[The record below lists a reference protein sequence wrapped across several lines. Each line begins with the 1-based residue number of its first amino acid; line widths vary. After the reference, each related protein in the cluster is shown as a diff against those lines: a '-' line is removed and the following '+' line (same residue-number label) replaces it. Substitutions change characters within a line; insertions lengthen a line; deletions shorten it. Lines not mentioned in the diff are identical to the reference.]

1 MTNLR
6 KSTLALAVVTALAFS
21 GAAVAATVT
30 VSPTGALPE
39 GVAYFDV
46 ASGTT
51 AVGITPTMSVNVLS
65 SDNIVGRTTGFAIRI
80 TLNNGALFNNLVV
93 ANGGA
98 LPAGWQ
104 TSVVG
109 GYAGTNTAIINF
121 APPSSNP
128 VPGIVPGDIVDITGA
143 DAELGPTLGNIVSGL
158 TALQSAGQT
167 VSASLQF
174 FDPVSTNNILTAIP
188 QQLLVSGNPVSVTC
202 APQNGGSYTDH
213 NEMIDVGANPSQ
225 TAFSLGGLI
234 GGIYGPPGYWSG
246 DAGTFNAGQIQI
258 SVNNTLA
265 NFGYFQFQPTDAFT
279 TTVSGNFSAF
289 AQAGAAVFLT
299 DDSYY
304 YSTCSGTVLATGT
317 LNAAGTQA
325 TFNYTLANINGGTS
339 GGYANLCFSVPSGNL
354 VPIAPTTITQSTAF
368 TRNSITVP
376 GTSCA
381 LDPMKLN
388 GPVVHV
394 YTFNPAG
401 NSTQQSF
408 LRVSDTG
415 PAAGQVTITGIDDAG
430 NPGAGAV
437 TLMLAAGQ
445 SVQLN
450 SSCLQSGTSCPVGVA
465 VTGAL
470 GTGTGKWRLTVSG
483 TFPNMVV
490 TSLNR
495 NNNTGTV
502 SNLTDYDVQGKQAL
516 WGYYGDNGAGSGG
529 NGGGGGGGGG

>member
-1 MTNLR
+1 MSNLR
-6 KSTLALAVVTALAFS
+6 KSSLALAVVAALAFS

-39 GVAYFDV
+39 GVAYFDI

-51 AVGITPTMSVNVLS
+51 AICIVPTMSVNVLS

-80 TLNNGALFNNLVV
+80 TLTNGATFNNLVV
-93 ANGGA
+93 ANGAA
-98 LPAGWQ
+98 LPAGWA
-104 TSVVG
+104 TRVVG

-121 APPSSNP
+121 SPPSTTP

-143 DAELGPTLGNIVSGL
+143 NTELGPTSGDILSGL
-158 TALQSAGQT
+158 TALQAAGQT
-167 VSASLQF
+167 VNATLQF

-202 APQNGGSYTDH
+202 NTANTGAYTNH
-213 NEMIDVGANPSQ
+213 HEMIDVGANPSQ
-225 TAFSLGGLI
+225 SLFS
-234 GGIYGPPGYWSG
+234 YWGNINSPTYH
-246 DAGTFNAGQIQI
+246 AYEVQYFSAGQIQI
-258 SVNNTLA
+258 GVNNTLA
-265 NFGYFQFQPTDAFT
+265 NFGYFAFQGTDSLT
-279 TTVSGNFSAF
+279 TTVTGNFSAF
-289 AQAGAAVFLT
+289 LQAGASVFLT
-299 DDSYY
+299 NDNYSYN
-304 YSTCSGTVLATGT
+304 SCSGTVIATGT
-317 LNAAGTQA
+317 LNAGGTQA
-325 TFNYTLANINGGTS
+325 TFTYQASSLGGFSAN

-354 VPIAPTTITQSTAF
+354 VPIAPTTVTQSTSF
-368 TRNSITVP
+368 TRNSVTVP
-376 GTSCA
+376 GTSCQ

-401 NSTQQSF
+401 NSTQSSF

-415 PAAGQVTITGIDDAG
+415 PAAGMVTITGIDDSG
-430 NPGAGAV
+430 HAGASPV
-437 TLMLAAGQ
+437 TFMLNAGQ
-445 SVQLN
+445 SVQLP
-450 SSCLQSGTSCPVGVA
+450 SSCLESGTSCAAGLA

-495 NNNTGTV
+495 NNNSGTL
-502 SNLTDYDVQGKQAL
+502 SNLTDYDVQGKQAV
-516 WGYYGDNGAGSGG
+516 WGYYGDNG
-529 NGGGGGGGGG
+529 N

>member
-1 MTNLR
+1 MSNLR
-6 KSTLALAVVTALAFS
+6 KSSLALAVVAALAFS

-39 GVAYFDV
+39 GVAYFDI
-46 ASGTT
+46 ASNST
-51 AVGITPTMSVNVLS
+51 AIGVTPTMSVNVLS

-80 TLNNGALFNNLVV
+80 TLNNGAVFNNLVV
-93 ANGGA
+93 ANGAA

-109 GYAGTNTAIINF
+109 GYTGTNTVIINF
-121 APPSSNP
+121 APPSTNP

-143 DAELGPTLGNIVSGL
+143 DAELAPTTGNILSGL
-158 TALQSAGQT
+158 AALQASGQT

-202 APQNGGSYTDH
+202 NTASTGAYTNH
-213 NEMIDVGANPSQ
+213 QEMIDVGASPSQ
-225 TAFSLGGLI
+225 TMFSF
-234 GGIYGPPGYWSG
+234 YGNINSPNNSAYEVPYFS
-246 DAGTFNAGQIQI
+246 AGQINI

-265 NFGYFQFQPTDAFT
+265 NFGYFQFQPTDSLT
-279 TTVSGNFSAF
+279 TTVTGNFSAF
-289 AQAGAAVFLT
+289 LQAGASVFLT
-299 DDSYY
+299 NDTSSYN
-304 YSTCSGTVLATGT
+304 SCSGTVVATGT
-317 LNAAGTQA
+317 LNAGGTIA
-325 TFNYTLANINGGTS
+325 TFTYPASALGGFSAS
-339 GGYANLCFSVPSGNL
+339 GGYANLCFQVPSGNL
-354 VPIAPTTITQSTAF
+354 VPIAPTTVTQSTTF
-368 TRNSITVP
+368 TRNNITVP
-376 GTSCA
+376 GTSCV

-401 NSTQQSF
+401 NTTQSSF
-408 LRVSDTG
+408 LRISDTG
-415 PAAGQVTITGIDDAG
+415 PASGMVTITGIDDAG
-430 NPGAGAV
+430 HPGAGPVSFA
-437 TLMLAAGQ
+437 LAAGQ
-445 SVQLN
+445 SVQLP
-450 SSCLQSGTSCPVGVA
+450 SSCLVSGTSCPAGVA

-495 NNNTGTV
+495 NNNSGTLT
-502 SNLTDYDVQGKQAL
+502 NLTNYDVAGKQNL
-516 WGYYGDNGAGSGG
+516 WSYGGDNG
-529 NGGGGGGGGG
+529 N

>member
-1 MTNLR
+1 MSNLR
-6 KSTLALAVVTALAFS
+6 KSSLALAVVAALAFS

-39 GVAYFDV
+39 GIAYFDV

-51 AVGITPTMSVNVLS
+51 PVGITPMMSVNVLS

-80 TLNNGALFNNLVV
+80 TLNNGAVFNNLTV
-93 ANGGA
+93 ANGVA
-98 LPAGWQ
+98 LPAGWV

-109 GYAGTNTAIINF
+109 GYNGTNTAIINF
-121 APPSSNP
+121 APPSTNP

-143 DAELGPTLGNIVSGL
+143 NAELGPTTGNILSGL
-158 TALQSAGQT
+158 AALQSSGQT

-202 APQNGGSYTDH
+202 APQNGGSYTNH
-213 NEMIDVGANPSQ
+213 KEQIDVGANPSQ
-225 TAFSLGGLI
+225 SLFSQ
-234 GGIYGPPGYWSG
+234 YGNINSPSNPAS
-246 DAGTFNAGQIQI
+246 DIPFFNAGQIQI
-258 SVNNTLA
+258 GVNNTLA
-265 NFGYFQFQPTDAFT
+265 NFGYFTFQPTDQLT

-289 AQAGAAVFLT
+289 LQAGATVFLT
-299 DDSYY
+299 TSSNSY
-304 YSTCSGTVLATGT
+304 SCGGTTIATGT
-317 LNAAGTQA
+317 LTAGGTIA
-325 TFNYTLANINGGTS
+325 TFTYPASALGGAGPG
-339 GGYANLCFSVPSGNL
+339 GGYANLCFQVPNGNL
-354 VPIAPTTITQSTAF
+354 VPIAPTTVTQSTTF
-368 TRNSITVP
+368 TRNGITVP
-376 GTSCA
+376 GTSCQ

-401 NSTQQSF
+401 NTTQSSF

-415 PAAGQVTITGIDDAG
+415 PAGGMVTITGIDDAG
-430 NPGAGAV
+430 HPGAGPV
-437 TLMLAAGQ
+437 TLALAAGQ
-445 SVQLN
+445 SVQLP
-450 SSCLQSGTSCPVGVA
+450 SSCLQSGASCPAGVT

-495 NNNTGTV
+495 NNNSGTV
-502 SNLTDYDVQGKQAL
+502 TNLTNYDVQGKQAT
-516 WGYYGDNGAGSGG
+516 WTYYGDNG
-529 NGGGGGGGGG
+529 N

>member
-1 MTNLR
+1 MSNLR
-6 KSTLALAVVTALAFS
+6 KSSLALAVVAALAFS

-39 GVAYFDV
+39 GVAYFDI
-46 ASGTT
+46 ASNSTL
-51 AVGITPTMSVNVLS
+51 VGVTPTMSVNVLS
-65 SDNIVGRTTGFAIRI
+65 SDNIVGRTTGFAVRI
-80 TLNNGALFNNLVV
+80 TLTNGATFNNLVV
-93 ANGGA
+93 ANGAA

-121 APPSSNP
+121 APPSTNP

-143 DAELGPTLGNIVSGL
+143 NTELGPTTGNILSGL
-158 TALQSAGQT
+158 AALQNAGQT

-202 APQNGGSYTDH
+202 NTANTGAYTNH
-213 NEMIDVGANPSQ
+213 KEQIDVGANPSQ
-225 TAFSLGGLI
+225 TLFSF
-234 GGIYGPPGYWSG
+234 YGNINSPSNSAYEVPYFS
-246 DAGTFNAGQIQI
+246 AGQIQI
-258 SVNNTLA
+258 GVNNTLA
-265 NFGYFQFQPTDAFT
+265 NFGYFQFQPTDSLT
-279 TTVSGNFSAF
+279 TTVTGNFSAF
-289 AQAGAAVFLT
+289 LQAGASVFLT
-299 DDSYY
+299 NDTGSYN
-304 YSTCSGTVLATGT
+304 SCSGTVLATGT
-317 LNAAGTQA
+317 LNAGGTQA
-325 TFNYTLANINGGTS
+325 TFTYPASALGGFSTS
-339 GGYANLCFSVPSGNL
+339 GGYANLCFKVPNGNL
-354 VPIAPTTITQSTAF
+354 VPIAPTTVTQSTTF
-368 TRNSITVP
+368 TRNGITVP

-401 NSTQQSF
+401 NTTQSSF
-408 LRVSDTG
+408 LRISDTG
-415 PAAGQVTITGIDDAG
+415 PASGMVTITGIDDSG
-430 NPGAGAV
+430 NPGAGPV
-437 TLMLAAGQ
+437 TLALAAGQ
-445 SVQLN
+445 SVQLP
-450 SSCLQSGTSCPVGVA
+450 SSCLQSGASCPAGVT

-495 NNNTGTV
+495 NNNSGTL
-502 SNLTDYDVQGKQAL
+502 SNLTNYDVQGKQNL
-516 WGYYGDNGAGSGG
+516 WSYGGDNG
-529 NGGGGGGGGG
+529 N

>member
-1 MTNLR
+1 
-6 KSTLALAVVTALAFS
+6 
-21 GAAVAATVT
+21 
-30 VSPTGALPE
+30 
-39 GVAYFDV
+39 
-46 ASGTT
+46 
-51 AVGITPTMSVNVLS
+51 
-65 SDNIVGRTTGFAIRI
+65 
-80 TLNNGALFNNLVV
+80 
-93 ANGGA
+93 
-98 LPAGWQ
+98 
-104 TSVVG
+104 
-109 GYAGTNTAIINF
+109 
-121 APPSSNP
+121 
-128 VPGIVPGDIVDITGA
+128 
-143 DAELGPTLGNIVSGL
+143 
-158 TALQSAGQT
+158 GQT

-202 APQNGGSYTDH
+202 DTASTGAYTNH
-213 NEMIDVGANPSQ
+213 KEMIDVGANPSQ
-225 TAFSLGGLI
+225 TLFSL
-234 GGIYGPPGYWSG
+234 YGNINSPSNPATERPYFS
-246 DAGTFNAGQIQI
+246 AGQIQI
-258 SVNNTLA
+258 GVNNTLA
-265 NFGYFQFQPTDAFT
+265 NFGYFQFQPTDQLT
-279 TTVSGNFSAF
+279 TTVTGNFSAF
-289 AQAGAAVFLT
+289 LQSGASVFLT
-299 DDSYY
+299 NDNSSYN
-304 YSTCSGTVLATGT
+304 SCSGTVIATGT
-317 LNAAGTQA
+317 LNAGGTIA
-325 TFNYTLANINGGTS
+325 TFTYPASNLGGFSAN
-339 GGYANLCFSVPSGNL
+339 GGYANLCFKVPSGNL
-354 VPIAPTTITQSTAF
+354 VPIAPTTVMQSTAF

-437 TLMLAAGQ
+437 TFMLNAGQ

-450 SSCLQSGTSCPVGVA
+450 SSCLQSGTSCPAGVA

-495 NNNTGTV
+495 NNNSGTV

-516 WGYYGDNGAGSGG
+516 WGYYGDNGAGAGSGG
-529 NGGGGGGGGG
+529 NGGGGGGGS

>member
-1 MTNLR
+1 MSNIR
-6 KSTLALAVVTALAFS
+6 KSTLALAVVSALALS
-21 GAAVAATVT
+21 GAAAAATVT
-30 VSPTGALPE
+30 VSPAGALPE

-80 TLNNGALFNNLVV
+80 TLDNGAVFNNLAV
-93 ANGGA
+93 ANGAA
-98 LPAGWQ
+98 LPTGWQ

-109 GYAGTNTAIINF
+109 GYAGTNTVIINF

-143 DAELGPTLGNIVSGL
+143 DAELSPTTGDILSGL
-158 TALQSAGQT
+158 AALQTSGQT
-167 VSASLQF
+167 VNASLQF

-188 QQLLVSGNPVSVTC
+188 QQLLVSGNPVSITC
-202 APQNGGSYTDH
+202 NPSAGGSYTNH
-213 NEMIDVGANPSQ
+213 REQIDVGANPSQ
-225 TAFSLGGLI
+225 SMFSF
-234 GGIYGPPGYWSG
+234 YGYINSPSNSTYEVS
-246 DAGTFNAGQIQI
+246 DFNAGQIDFG
-258 SVNNTLA
+258 VNNTLA
-265 NFGYFQFQPTDAFT
+265 NFGYFTYQPTDSLT
-279 TTVSGNFSAF
+279 TTVTGNFSAF
-289 AQAGAAVFLT
+289 LQAGASVFLT
-299 DDSYY
+299 TDQNSY
-304 YSTCSGTVLATGT
+304 SNCSGTVIATGT
-317 LNAAGTQA
+317 LNAGGTQA
-325 TFNYTLANINGGTS
+325 TFTYPVSALGNTGTA
-339 GGYANLCFSVPSGNL
+339 GGYANLCFVLPNGNTM
-354 VPIAPTTITQSTAF
+354 PIAPTTITQTTTF
-368 TRNSITVP
+368 TRNGITVP

-408 LRVSDTG
+408 LRISDTG

-430 NPGAGAV
+430 HPGASAV

-445 SVQLN
+445 SVELN
-450 SSCLQSGTSCPVGVA
+450 STCLQNGASCPAGVA

-495 NNNTGTV
+495 NNNSGTV
-502 SNLTDYDVQGKQAL
+502 TNLTNYDVQGKQNL
-516 WGYYGDNGAGSGG
+516 WGYNGDNG
-529 NGGGGGGGGG
+529 N